1 MSTTTST
8 TVAPTTPALSSDT
21 IDWLRAAYGMR
32 TRDNFMSLLTLVHA
46 LRTAGWTLA
55 AIAAPLDVSREI
67 VRQWQVKAAEVPD
80 LPKVT
85 VETPPKKPKP
95 KAEIESIEAAER
107 RKARDA
113 LEIEVLERNLP
124 RLREL
129 QPHAEALRGPS
140 EFNPVGAAA
149 SAEYTRLIDETLKAG
164 VRSRVLASE
173 LGVQVITLHAR
184 LRRSGL
190 RKTAPSEHVPGW
202 AKPGWADAAS

>member
-1 MSTTTST
+1 MTTST
-8 TVAPTTPALSSDT
+8 TPVTPVLSEDT
-21 IDWLRAAYGMR
+21 VDWLRAAYSMR
-32 TRDNFMSLLTLVHA
+32 TRDNFLSLLVLVHA

-67 VRQWQVKAAEVPD
+67 VRQWAVKAAQTPG
-80 LPKVT
+80 LPSVKV
-85 VETPPKKPKP
+85 ESPPPRPKP
-95 KAEIESIEAAER
+95 KAEQEAEDAEAR
-107 RKARDA
+107 RRARDA
-113 LEIEVLERNLP
+113 LEAEVLERNLP

-140 EFNPVGAAA
+140 EFNPIGAAA

-164 VRSRVLASE
+164 VRSRVLAQE

-202 AKPGWADAAS
+202 AKPGWADTA